1 MQWSYYL
8 LKEAD
13 RQSVKIFSLSQLL
26 GAADICD
33 YMVRIIFS
41 IKYLLCFCHYSY
53 LMTIMTVIIVIFYSI
68 KA

>member
-1 MQWSYYL
+1 M
-8 LKEAD
+8 
-13 RQSVKIFSLSQLL
+13 IFSLSQLL

-33 YMVRIIFS
+33 YMVHIIFS